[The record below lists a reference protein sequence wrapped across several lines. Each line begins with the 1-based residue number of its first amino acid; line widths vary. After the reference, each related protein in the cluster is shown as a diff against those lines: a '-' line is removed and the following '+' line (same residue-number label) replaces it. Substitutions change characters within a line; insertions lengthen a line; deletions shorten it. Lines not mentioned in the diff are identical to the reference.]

1 MEYFAVTTIT
11 PTMREL
17 QHPVND
23 RANLKF
29 PLLVD
34 RNQQDERDLHQP
46 SRLPAPRRSLDFES
60 IEQMMMAFSNEHRV
74 VDPEGMRELLASECS
89 RSSSSSSTNNARRI
103 SSVPNLRSSQL
114 QQLQETQEEG
124 EAHFRSNEDSS
135 NKWIMNQEHT
145 LPTSSTVWKNKKPDR
160 LIQHKVWSDV
170 QIYWSCST
178 LHFLRYITRN
188 YTTNTRANLQALSS
202 LPHTAIWSSLTI
214 KWSFFHIPFNHMLII
229 ATTRTHSI
237 KIQFLRKVEI
247 QTRLCLERNQKY
259 HKKISWYNR
268 FQAIVNDGSSSS
280 NHSSSCNRLD
290 FVPIL
295 YRGISSIAFS
305 DYFLQQ
311 THQMMRLLEILGTF
325 QIARG

>member
-89 RSSSSSSTNNARRI
+89 RSSSSTTTSNNSTRRI

-135 NKWIMNQEHT
+135 NK
-145 LPTSSTVWKNKKPDR
+145 
-160 LIQHKVWSDV
+160 
-170 QIYWSCST
+170 
-178 LHFLRYITRN
+178 
-188 YTTNTRANLQALSS
+188 
-202 LPHTAIWSSLTI
+202 
-214 KWSFFHIPFNHMLII
+214 
-229 ATTRTHSI
+229 
-237 KIQFLRKVEI
+237 
-247 QTRLCLERNQKY
+247 
-259 HKKISWYNR
+259 
-268 FQAIVNDGSSSS
+268 
-280 NHSSSCNRLD
+280 
-290 FVPIL
+290 
-295 YRGISSIAFS
+295 
-305 DYFLQQ
+305 
-311 THQMMRLLEILGTF
+311 
-325 QIARG
+325 